1 MQRRPEKVEVGLIG
15 RRGYNVTISFVELIW
30 LIGFIRA
37 IGFMV
42 YRVLVT
48 CARRSFRSMQKLS
61 QGDATSVYH
70 WLYLL
75 LSFFL
80 SPSGSRE
87 QGAAQRYTACCP
99 TPTRVNNNLM
109 RSLRD
114 LRPDFVARSAIAGDP
129 VRFQTTSL
137 LR

>member
-1 MQRRPEKVEVGLIG
+1 MAHRVYKGHRAYGLWGSGHMRMKKLQRH
-15 RRGYNVTISFVELIW
+15 
-30 LIGFIRA
+30 A
-37 IGFMV
+37 
-42 YRVLVT
+42 
-48 CARRSFRSMQKLS
+48 QLS
-61 QGDATSVYH
+61 QGDATLLYR
-70 WLYLL
+70 WLSLL
-75 LSFFL
+75 LSLFL

-99 TPTRVNNNLM
+99 TTTRVNKNLM

-137 LR
+137 LC